1 MTSLKRPASVAI
13 GNAADDDDDDD
24 DDDATVL
31 IDDDD
36 DHDDEDRQRLM
47 QFMPWSEVL
56 LKLPLRAAFAL
67 SATCRYML
75 MRVRRDLHVVEL
87 CEESTRPLVRNPHAA
102 LRFLAH
108 CSDLHSLR
116 ITVNQLFSSVPA
128 AGAALVAVRKLL
140 LRQATLAQLDVKLPL
155 QCMVDFA
162 RLKELEIEDWHFRG
176 EVTKALFS
184 MCATSL
190 THLTIGRTMTN
201 FAFGSM
207 PPMLKLTSLRL
218 HSKTQ
223 VQKWA
228 VVWKRLPAIS
238 SLTVSQ
244 GNVPV
249 AVLPPTLLE
258 FATVHTYQ
266 CPLGLVSLTQQMAAL
281 QECCARIHTLKFA
294 IAVEDNPT
302 ATVRHLF
309 QSLRLANLHNLSLQ
323 FYSTMR
329 DIALSEADLA
339 SIRAALTQSRAR
351 ASSLVFVEICITQR
365 FCGSH
370 RHVLLHV

>member
-1 MTSLKRPASVAI
+1 MMAMTTR
-13 GNAADDDDDDD
+13 
-24 DDDATVL
+24 
-31 IDDDD
+31 
-36 DHDDEDRQRLM
+36 DRQRLM

-75 MRVRRDLHVVEL
+75 ARVRRDLHVVEL

-102 LRFLAH
+102 LRFLAR

-116 ITVNQLFSSVPA
+116 ITVNQLFSSAPA

-140 LRQATLAQLDVKLPL
+140 LRQATLTELDVKLPL
-155 QCMVDFA
+155 QCMVDFE
-162 RLKELEIEDWHFRG
+162 RLKEFEIEDWHFRG

-190 THLTIGRTMTN
+190 THLTIGRTMTT

-218 HSKTQ
+218 HAKTQ

-228 VVWKRLPAIS
+228 AVWKRLPAIS

-266 CPLGLVSLTQQMAAL
+266 CPVGLVALTEQMAVL

-302 ATVRHLF
+302 AMVRHLF
-309 QSLRLANLHNLSLQ
+309 QSLRLGESAQLV
-323 FYSTMR
+323 
-329 DIALSEADLA
+329 
-339 SIRAALTQSRAR
+339 AAVLLDHARHRPVRRRSRVDSRCSDAESRAGVVAGVCR
-351 ASSLVFVEICITQR
+351 NLRHSAVLRLSSPRSAARVSAQK
-365 FCGSH
+365 
-370 RHVLLHV
+370 